1 MNDWQQ
7 KRSEELGADAYREGR
22 LEQDNPYHEESRDH
36 RLAWEKGFK
45 IEKEYWEVI
54 NKKEEKS

>member
-7 KRSEELGADAYREGR
+7 KRAEELGADAYREGR

-45 IEKEYWEVI
+45 IEKEYWE
-54 NKKEEKS
+54 EKS